1 MSEQTKEKSPT
12 AMAAGGK
19 RAFRPQDVQRIREVR
34 ISSELD
40 FDEVNHLLASGWT
53 LLEVYK
59 PDKGRVSFI
68 LATTKPLRFDMRQG
82 LPAEKGMEG

>member
-1 MSEQTKEKSPT
+1 MSEKTKEKSPT
-12 AMAAGGK
+12 AMATGGK
-19 RAFRPQDVQRIREVR
+19 RAFRLQDVQRIREVR

-68 LATTKPLRFDMRQG
+68 LATTKPLQQLIR
-82 LPAEKGMEG
+82 